1 MTIEETIQKLEEL
14 KKEKELEIKN
24 QNYERAAK
32 IRDDIR
38 KLTDLLEELMN
49 PPDSDKK

>member
-1 MTIEETIQKLEEL
+1 MNIEETIQKLEEL
-14 KKEKELEIKN
+14 NNEKVLEIKN

-49 PPDSDKK
+49 PSDPDKK